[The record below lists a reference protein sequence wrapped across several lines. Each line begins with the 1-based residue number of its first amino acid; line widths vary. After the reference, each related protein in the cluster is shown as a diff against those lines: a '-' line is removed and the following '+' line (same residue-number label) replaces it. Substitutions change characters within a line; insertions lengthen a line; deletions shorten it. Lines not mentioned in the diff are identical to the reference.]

1 MELELTGLPWWAA
14 EITNGVDIKIE
25 AAVNGTAYNDK
36 ICNLIYVR
44 TSAGAAN
51 GTVGVANEICADESY
66 IYHSVGA
73 STAATANWR
82 RIARGSAYK
91 GE

>member
-1 MELELTGLPWWAA
+1 MPDWAA
-14 EITNGVDIKIE
+14 EITNLVDIKIE
-25 AAVNGTAYNDK
+25 AAENGEEYNEK

-44 TSAGAAN
+44 TSAGAGA

-82 RIARGSAYK
+82 RIARGEAY
-91 GE
+91 